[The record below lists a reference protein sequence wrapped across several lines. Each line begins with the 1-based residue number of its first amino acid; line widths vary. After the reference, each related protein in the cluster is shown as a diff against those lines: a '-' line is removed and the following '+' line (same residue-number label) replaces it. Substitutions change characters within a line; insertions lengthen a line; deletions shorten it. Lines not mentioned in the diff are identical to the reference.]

1 MTGHSTAITL
11 MDILKQA
18 IEKIGKLNSKD
29 KLKNKSNETLFTHH
43 HVLNIYLHNVP
54 FILDLT
60 DKRSTSELTTSAIS
74 MMQNAI

>member
-18 IEKIGKLNSKD
+18 IEKNWHVEFKRQAEEQKQRD
-29 KLKNKSNETLFTHH
+29 FTHH

-54 FILDLT
+54 FTLDLT
-60 DKRSTSELTTSAIS
+60 DKRSTSELMTSAIS